1 VNDTIHSSLQSL
13 NPSVTFKL
21 GNTISEGPTIE
32 IKLPYNAFDLQ
43 ASWPIYP
50 NATNY
55 FPLRRAANDTQYIIG
70 RTFLQEAFVPLELYL
85 ASANFLIAMS

>member
-21 GNTISEGPTIE
+21 GNTISGGPTIE

-70 RTFLQEAFVPLELYL
+70 RTFLQEAFATLEFYL
-85 ASANFLIAMS
+85 AFANFLIAMS